1 VQGAHA
7 WHRARLAKQGG
18 FARLTN
24 KPDWRDER
32 RAVGPPK
39 IDLSESLGT
48 LTMHKNYQCIT
59 RRRSTKTEKN
69 RRDDCDVPPHS
80 ELGLCR
86 KNVRAECNNNRR

>member
-1 VQGAHA
+1 MRGPEHG
-7 WHRARLAKQGG
+7 LAKQGG

-32 RAVGPPK
+32 RAAE
-39 IDLSESLGT
+39 DRLSESLGT
-48 LTMHKNYQCIT
+48 LTLHKNYQCIT
-59 RRRSTKTEKN
+59 SRRSTKTEKD

-86 KNVRAECNNNRR
+86 KNVRAECSSNRR